1 MVMTLLLRTGGSG
14 EWHEPVVTAY
24 QNEAHLQEIILGS
37 PQLLPA
43 VPTPAVT
50 AAEFATSEDCLLDV
64 LCVSYDGTITLCE
77 CKLRKNP
84 EIKRWIV
91 GQLFAYASGLWRLSY
106 DELDQRVGHGGAGSL
121 ESRMRDLLAAAGA
134 ADWDATAFRAA
145 VTLNL
150 ARGRFRLIFAVDEIT
165 EELRRTVEFLNVH
178 TTPGL
183 SILALE
189 VGYVEDGDVQ
199 VLVPKVYGAEIA
211 SQKEP
216 IDRVAWDRDSFL
228 DALKAS
234 RGESCADTV
243 KTIMDWAADHGAS
256 DRFGTGKKYGS
267 WYPTWQDGRGRA
279 FSAWTDG
286 MLSID
291 VWSLRGRDQFDEA
304 RFLQQLR
311 ERLAVTGLFLTPAK
325 DSPSVQTAAIEDTAS
340 LHSLL
345 EALAWVLEQPS

>member
-1 MVMTLLLRTGGSG
+1 MVMTLLLRTGGTG

-24 QNEAHLQEIILGS
+24 QNEAHLQEIILDS
-37 PQLLPA
+37 PQLLPT
-43 VPTPAVT
+43 VLTPAVT

-64 LCVSYDGTITLCE
+64 LCMSWDGSITLCE
-77 CKLRKNP
+77 CKLRKNR

-91 GQLFAYASGLWRLSY
+91 GQLFAYASGLWQLSY

-121 ESRMRDLLAAAGA
+121 ESRMRDLQSAAG

-150 ARGRFRLIFAVDEIT
+150 AKGWFRLIFAVDEIT

-234 RGESCADTV
+234 CGESCAGTV
-243 KTIMDWAADHGAS
+243 RTIMDWAADHGAS

-279 FSAWTDG
+279 FCAWTDG
-286 MLSID
+286 ALSID
-291 VWSLRGRDQFDEA
+291 VGRLRGRDQFDEA

-311 ERLAVTGLFLTPAK
+311 ERLAMTGL
-325 DSPSVQTAAIEDTAS
+325 V
-340 LHSLL
+340 LL
-345 EALAWVLEQPS
+345 NA